1 MLGVQNLSQFNEL
14 LNIRQRNKVRIKTKF
29 PKKEVL
35 FREDYPR
42 DRQEQLIYK
51 YSCPICLMYFNNILV
66 SSCCNNYIC
75 RFCIGDLAKRAK
87 KDANFVIR
95 CSHCMEEDY
104 RLNDVDLTA
113 PVKWYTDTPQKM
125 QQQFSSNKVSEI
137 SETFGK
143 VGSFLLPAACSNKS
157 RSSSKHSIHAS
168 ANFKT
173 PG

>member
-1 MLGVQNLSQFNEL
+1 
-14 LNIRQRNKVRIKTKF
+14 
-29 PKKEVL
+29 
-35 FREDYPR
+35 
-42 DRQEQLIYK
+42 
-51 YSCPICLMYFNNILV
+51 
-66 SSCCNNYIC
+66 
-75 RFCIGDLAKRAK
+75 
-87 KDANFVIR
+87 
-95 CSHCMEEDY
+95 MEEDY